1 MATNTQPPNDKSK
14 FLRGVL
20 SEPTKAGDVIP
31 ILREMAHILI
41 QVNAELSTLAA
52 VRAEISQLNKFVL
65 DFIEDNLRFRMARE
79 KRESEMYTGSQIG
92 LTTTQKKLQKIA
104 IQKQRVAARDNSESE
119 KAPFTWGGWFLDR
132 VLPGL
137 TQTVIVIVVG
147 FVFAAVVFYV
157 VEQIRA
163 ALGP

>member
-1 MATNTQPPNDKSK
+1 MATNTQPPHDKSK

-79 KRESEMYTGSQIG
+79 KRESELYTNSQID
-92 LTTTQKKLQKIA
+92 LTTTEKRLQKVS
-104 IQKQRVAARDNSESE
+104 IQKQRAAVVESNETE
-119 KAPFTWGGWFLDR
+119 KAPFTWGGWFRDK

-137 TQTVIVIVVG
+137 TQTAIVIVVG

-157 VEQIRA
+157 VAQIRD